1 MKTGIACGST
11 QMQTPIKTCKD
22 DLMNKVNKLAP
33 KGSTA
38 LGPGILASI
47 AMAGE
52 GSPGSQVIVCTDGLS
67 NLGLGSVN
75 YGQEENAMEFYHKIG
90 NYAKDKGV
98 TVHIVTIIGAEC
110 KIDSITPV
118 SELTGGQIE
127 RVNPAELR
135 TNFQDFLSKKVLAT
149 NV

>member
-1 MKTGIACGST
+1 
-11 QMQTPIKTCKD
+11 
-22 DLMNKVNKLAP
+22 
-33 KGSTA
+33 
-38 LGPGILASI
+38 
-47 AMAGE
+47 
-52 GSPGSQVIVCTDGLS
+52 
-67 NLGLGSVN
+67 
-75 YGQEENAMEFYHKIG
+75 
-90 NYAKDKGV
+90 
-98 TVHIVTIIGAEC
+98 VTIIGAEC

>member
-1 MKTGIACGST
+1 
-11 QMQTPIKTCKD
+11 
-22 DLMNKVNKLAP
+22 
-33 KGSTA
+33 
-38 LGPGILASI
+38 
-47 AMAGE
+47 
-52 GSPGSQVIVCTDGLS
+52 
-67 NLGLGSVN
+67 
-75 YGQEENAMEFYHKIG
+75 MEFYHKIG